1 MKKFLL
7 TVAICVLTV
16 LTLSLSACT
25 PAETDVLLA
34 SVSYAEKQLYHGEF
48 EGFSVELT
56 VGNSEEPRSND
67 GKVNEQQPFVKI
79 AVVPLNAGVT
89 IDTLTY
95 SFCGMEG
102 ALEQSPARYEYA
114 ATINTSS
121 VSTEIKLTL
130 NGEEN
135 VVALTEVTAGYI
147 DWKEAV
153 KLAGNEF
160 AGIIEKETAEGVF
173 MRETQVRIMRN
184 TLGGKPFY
192 YYVAMV
198 AEGDDFPSAAA
209 LIDPTTQKVVAKRT

>member
-1 MKKFLL
+1 MKKFLF

-16 LTLSLSACT
+16 LALTGCAT
-25 PAETDVLLA
+25 PETDVLLD

-48 EGFSVELT
+48 EGFAVEIT
-56 VGNSEEPRSND
+56 VGDTEEPRTND
-67 GKVNEQQPFVKI
+67 GKVNELKPFVKI
-79 AVVPLNAGVT
+79 SVIPLNAGVT

-95 SFCGMEG
+95 SFGGTEG
-102 ALEQSPARYEYA
+102 ALERSPARYEYA
-114 ATINTSS
+114 ATIHTDT

-135 VVALTEVTAGYI
+135 TVSLTDVTAGYI

-160 AGIIEKETAEGVF
+160 SAIIEKETAEGVF

-198 AEGDDFPSAAA
+198 KPDDDFPSAAA